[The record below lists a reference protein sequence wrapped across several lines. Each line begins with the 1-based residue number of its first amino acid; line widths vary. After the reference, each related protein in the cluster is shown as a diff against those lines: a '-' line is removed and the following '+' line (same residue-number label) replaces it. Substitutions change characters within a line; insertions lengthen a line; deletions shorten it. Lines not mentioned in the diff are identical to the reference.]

1 MLFFILYL
9 QGQTR
14 GSNPFQL
21 VSVEMKLRCLLLLI
35 RNQLVSE
42 KTRIR
47 SEVDEPY
54 SCLLLLIR
62 NQCRGTPRLV
72 ATYLHTNLPASS
84 FNVKATVCA
93 ISHAVKL
100 MLNRMGHNFPLCL
113 WLWHTHTQ
121 NQFSYQEALVI

>member
-1 MLFFILYL
+1 M
-9 QGQTR
+9 
-14 GSNPFQL
+14 
-21 VSVEMKLRCLLLLI
+21 
-35 RNQLVSE
+35 
-42 KTRIR
+42 
-47 SEVDEPY
+47 

-62 NQCRGTPRLV
+62 NQCRGTLRLV

-113 WLWHTHTQ
+113 WLWHTHT
-121 NQFSYQEALVI
+121 FISFIKTHSDKSYSYSIHWPHTKHLASFLNDKATVCDISYSSFICIISSAGFEQSEAALFYM